1 MPVNAISR
9 QCDADFGS
17 GIFFALM
24 ITKTIAAESRNRVA
38 ANPTGGRSPSPIF
51 IKIQVVPQIR
61 QRISQTMVR
70 VPRTLRSLEKAQA
83 RLALFQNAPPSQVAR
98 RIGDVFLRVMF
109 DHENA
114 AVVYQTVIRVA
125 KIGEGEAVVRV
136 IGRIEKSY
144 VPAARMR
151 TAGKGL
157 GGQADDLSLIFGNLE
172 LVQIFLDQS
181 ARTSGTVDKRHECG
195 ATRDGLDSYRS
206 RAGAEVEKS
215 SLVVDLRRKDV
226 EKGFA
231 QPV

>member
-83 RLALFQNAPPSQVAR
+83 RLALFQNAPPSQVNSRNYTDNYYMVLSPDAT
-98 RIGDVFLRVMF
+98 GDVPVEKVRHTYLHLPRHRVQSLL
-109 DHENA
+109 
-114 AVVYQTVIRVA
+114 V
-125 KIGEGEAVVRV
+125 KVR
-136 IGRIEKSY
+136 
-144 VPAARMR
+144 
-151 TAGKGL
+151 
-157 GGQADDLSLIFGNLE
+157 
-172 LVQIFLDQS
+172 
-181 ARTSGTVDKRHECG
+181 DKRG
-195 ATRDGLDSYRS
+195 
-206 RAGAEVEKS
+206 K
-215 SLVVDLRRKDV
+215 
-226 EKGFA
+226 
-231 QPV
+231 